1 MRIECKPRD
10 LHDAID
16 EAWRG
21 ERATCT
27 ECGQAH
33 GGWCPSLEPAH
44 PATCPECEG
53 INVSESGSCFDCRAS
68 DYFDCQASDCLEE
81 EK

>member
-21 ERATCT
+21 ERATCP
-27 ECGQAH
+27 ECAQPH
-33 GGWCPSLEPAH
+33 SGWCPSLEPGN

-68 DYFDCQASDCLEE
+68 DYFDCQASDYFEE

>member
-1 MRIECKPRD
+1 MRIECKARD
-10 LHDAID
+10 LHDEID
-16 EAWRG
+16 AKWRG

-33 GGWCPSLEPAH
+33 SGWCPSLEPAH

-53 INVSESGSCFDCRAS
+53 TQLSEDGTQCL
-68 DYFDCQASDCLEE
+68 DCQASDYLEE
-81 EK
+81 K

>member
-1 MRIECKPRD
+1 MRIECKARD

-68 DYFDCQASDCLEE
+68 DYFDCQASDYFEE